1 MSTVELTIDMDSKCS
16 ECGALGACNN
26 GRCLSC
32 NSKRINGYHMST
44 RQNTEA
50 AEAIRQKVID
60 MVDSLL
66 TKNMNEIE
74 AVRKRLLLLEE
85 PEGMSLSFSVKM
97 TCDVFPTIEVG
108 IKYSETYKDSIC
120 SDVTNP
126 AQRKLAI

>member
-1 MSTVELTIDMDSKCS
+1 MSNKQD
-16 ECGALGACNN
+16 
-26 GRCLSC
+26 
-32 NSKRINGYHMST
+32 
-44 RQNTEA
+44 EA
-50 AEAIRQKVID
+50 PEAIRQKVIG